1 MPEEKKTEKTPK
13 RQVEAFRNELGTP
26 AWLFAAAKTKFN
38 WPVGAELTEAE
49 YKKAISATE
58 GEVIR

>member
-1 MPEEKKTEKTPK
+1 MPEEKKEKTPK
-13 RQVEAFRNELGTP
+13 RQVEAWRDELGTP

-49 YKKAISATE
+49 YKKAIATAE